1 VMRTSLWPGL
11 LQALSVNYRR
21 QWRRIRLFEVGNVFH
36 GSVNNRTE
44 IKRIAGLVTGAAS
57 RRSWDSHV
65 REVDFYD
72 IKGDVE
78 GMLKLSAKAAKTE
91 FKFALHP
98 ALHPGQSTR
107 ITHGKQVVG
116 WLGRLHPDIVKTF
129 DLEQAA
135 FIFELDAQCISARDL
150 PAYSPMSKFPS
161 VNRDLSVTVDIAT
174 PADKVRE
181 VIVEAGGSILNSI
194 ELFDLYQGAGI
205 EKSKKS
211 LSYGLTLKGTSRNLT
226 EQDVEKVMEEILDSL
241 KKKLGCELRDK

>member
-1 VMRTSLWPGL
+1 MTGVQTC
-11 LQALSVNYRR
+11 ALP
-21 QWRRIRLFEVGNVFH
+21 I
-36 GSVNNRTE
+36 
-44 IKRIAGLVTGAAS
+44 
-57 RRSWDSHV
+57 
-65 REVDFYD
+65 
-72 IKGDVE
+72 
-78 GMLKLSAKAAKTE
+78 
-91 FKFALHP
+91 
-98 ALHPGQSTR
+98 
-107 ITHGKQVVG
+107 
-116 WLGRLHPDIVKTF
+116 
-129 DLEQAA
+129 
-135 FIFELDAQCISARDL
+135 CISGRDL

-241 KKKLGCELRDK
+241 KKILGCELRDK